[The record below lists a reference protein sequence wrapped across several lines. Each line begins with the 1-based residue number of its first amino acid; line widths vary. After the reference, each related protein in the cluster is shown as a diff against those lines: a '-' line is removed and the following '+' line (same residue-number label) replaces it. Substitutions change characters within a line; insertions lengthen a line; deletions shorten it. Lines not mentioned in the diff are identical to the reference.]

1 MKQAYVMIHGLL
13 NLQDHVN
20 LVGHGSSSSYDLHHV
35 KNHIY

>member
-13 NLQDHVN
+13 NLQDHAN
-20 LVGHGSSSSYDLHHV
+20 LVRHGSSSYDLHHV